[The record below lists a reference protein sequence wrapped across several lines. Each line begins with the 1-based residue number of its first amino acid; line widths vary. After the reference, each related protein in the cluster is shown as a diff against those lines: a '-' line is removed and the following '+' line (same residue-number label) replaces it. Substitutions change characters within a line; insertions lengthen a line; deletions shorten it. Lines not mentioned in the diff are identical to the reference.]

1 MTAALT
7 LSLLAALASTTADD
21 LRGAPDDA
29 PSGVQSIARVAAPAP
44 APASTE
50 LNRLELKVQPFLG
63 LTSNSWGSLGEARF
77 EHDFRFPLT
86 LGIELA
92 PVALV
97 QSGDGTGALAQARL
111 TAALNLR
118 YLAVGLGVGG
128 QLQRFGRNGLSI
140 APTLRLG
147 RRDGLN
153 LSVEYAYSVAAN
165 QYTGQRTIGFSNII
179 GTLRIPLTDR
189 LSLQIDGGLNL
200 KAWAF
205 TTVGLRDRVR
215 GDGGPGTWF
224 ISAGLGAAWISDE
237 GSCNYDAVIPCGPS
251 AMSFGPTID
260 FGLERRF

>member
-7 LSLLAALASTTADD
+7 LSLLAALAATTADD
-21 LRGAPDDA
+21 LRGAPDGA
-29 PSGVQSIARVAAPAP
+29 SSIARVAAPAP
-44 APASTE
+44 AATSTE
-50 LNRLELKVQPFLG
+50 LNRFELKVQPFLG
-63 LTSNSWGSLGEARF
+63 LTGNSWGGLAEARF

-97 QSGDGTGALAQARL
+97 QSADGTGALAQARL

-118 YLAVGLGVGG
+118 YLGVGLGVGG

-189 LSLQIDGGLNL
+189 LSLQFEGGLNL

-224 ISAGLGAAWISDE
+224 IGAGLGAAWISDQ
-237 GSCNYDAVIPCGPS
+237 GSCNYEVAIPCGPS
-251 AMSFGPTID
+251 AMSFGPTIAV
-260 FGLERRF
+260 GVERRF

>member
-7 LSLLAALASTTADD
+7 LSLLAALASTTGDD

-29 PSGVQSIARVAAPAP
+29 PNGVQSIARVAAPAP
-44 APASTE
+44 APPSTE

-118 YLAVGLGVGG
+118 YLAVASASAASSSASGATAC
-128 QLQRFGRNGLSI
+128 RS
-140 APTLRLG
+140 
-147 RRDGLN
+147 RRRC
-153 LSVEYAYSVAAN
+153 A
-165 QYTGQRTIGFSNII
+165 
-179 GTLRIPLTDR
+179 
-189 LSLQIDGGLNL
+189 
-200 KAWAF
+200 
-205 TTVGLRDRVR
+205 
-215 GDGGPGTWF
+215 
-224 ISAGLGAAWISDE
+224 SAGATASTCRSSTPTRSPPTSTPVSGRSAFRTSSE
-237 GSCNYDAVIPCGPS
+237 RCGS
-251 AMSFGPTID
+251 
-260 FGLERRF
+260 R